1 MLRSLSIENIA
12 VIEKCNIEFS
22 DGFNCLTGETGAGKS
37 IVIDAINAVTGQRT
51 SKELVRSG
59 CDRATVTAFFEN
71 VDTTL
76 DDLLSEYGVFVEEDR
91 TVLMSRTISSDGR
104 NVCKINGV
112 TVNVAALRD
121 IGKELVNIHGQHDN
135 QALLDQKN
143 HCGYIDAFGCHNEI
157 IATYKNCYERLKTVR
172 KKLKALKLD
181 SDEKEKRIEL
191 LKFQINEIDASNIKV
206 GELEENCN
214 RRDVLRNAEKLG
226 ELLDWCYLALTGD
239 DETKGIIGSI
249 EDVVQN
255 MTSVAK
261 LMSNSEGLTERVVA
275 VSSEIADINAE
286 IRGLAESVGFDS
298 NELDMLEQRVD
309 LIKSLCRKYGGDEDA
324 ILKYRFAAEEELQ
337 GLDDSE
343 EIITKLQQESDE
355 LDDEITDIGAE
366 LTKARKLT
374 SKEFSDKI
382 CDVLKYLEMP
392 NVVFFTSIKEG
403 MYTAN
408 GCDDIEFMISAN
420 LGQEPKPLSK
430 FASGGELSRTM
441 LAIKSVLSDDNGA
454 ASLIFDEID
463 TGISG
468 KAADKVGRQLKALS
482 SKKQVICVTHLAQI
496 AAAADNHIL
505 ISKSTSN
512 GNTFTDVKVIT
523 GDDRINEIARIVSG
537 GEMTENLYKTA
548 KELIEN
554 H

>member
-76 DDLLSEYGVFVEEDR
+76 DDLLTEYGVFVEEDR

-143 HCGYIDAFGCHNEI
+143 HCGYIDAFGCHDEI

-191 LKFQINEIDASNIKV
+191 LKFQINEIDASNIKI
-206 GELEENCN
+206 GELEENSN
-214 RRDVLRNAEKLG
+214 RRDILRNAEKLG
-226 ELLDWCYLALTGD
+226 ELLDSCYLALAGD
-239 DETKGIIGSI
+239 DDTKGVLGTF
-249 EDVVQN
+249 EDVAQN

-261 LMSNSEGLTERVVA
+261 LMSNAENLTERVVA
-275 VSSEIADINAE
+275 VSSEISDITAE
-286 IRGLAESVGFDS
+286 IRSLMESVGFDS
-298 NELDMLEQRVD
+298 NELEMLEQRID
-309 LIKSLCRKYGGDEDA
+309 LVKVLCKKYGGDEDA
-324 ILKYRFAAEEELQ
+324 ILKYRLTAEEELQ
-337 GLDDSE
+337 SLDDSE
-343 EIITKLQQESDE
+343 EMLAKLQQESDE
-355 LDDEITDIGAE
+355 LDDEITDIGA
-366 LTKARKLT
+366 
-374 SKEFSDKI
+374 
-382 CDVLKYLEMP
+382 
-392 NVVFFTSIKEG
+392 
-403 MYTAN
+403 
-408 GCDDIEFMISAN
+408 
-420 LGQEPKPLSK
+420 
-430 FASGGELSRTM
+430 
-441 LAIKSVLSDDNGA
+441 
-454 ASLIFDEID
+454 
-463 TGISG
+463 
-468 KAADKVGRQLKALS
+468 
-482 SKKQVICVTHLAQI
+482 
-496 AAAADNHIL
+496 
-505 ISKSTSN
+505 
-512 GNTFTDVKVIT
+512 
-523 GDDRINEIARIVSG
+523 
-537 GEMTENLYKTA
+537 
-548 KELIEN
+548 
-554 H
+554 

>member
-59 CDRATVTAFFEN
+59 CDKATVTAFFEN

-76 DDLLSEYGVFVEEDR
+76 DNILSGYGVFVEEDR
-91 TVLMSRTISSDGR
+91 TILMSRTISSDGR
-104 NVCKINGV
+104 NVCKINGA

-143 HCGYIDAFGCHNEI
+143 HCGYIDSFGGHNEI
-157 IATYKNCYERLKTVR
+157 IATYKNCYERLKAVR

-324 ILKYRFAAEEELQ
+324 KLKYRIAAEEELQ
-337 GLDDSE
+337 GLDDTE
-343 EIITKLQQESDE
+343 EIIT
-355 LDDEITDIGAE
+355 
-366 LTKARKLT
+366 
-374 SKEFSDKI
+374 
-382 CDVLKYLEMP
+382 
-392 NVVFFTSIKEG
+392 
-403 MYTAN
+403 
-408 GCDDIEFMISAN
+408 
-420 LGQEPKPLSK
+420 
-430 FASGGELSRTM
+430 
-441 LAIKSVLSDDNGA
+441 
-454 ASLIFDEID
+454 
-463 TGISG
+463 
-468 KAADKVGRQLKALS
+468 
-482 SKKQVICVTHLAQI
+482 
-496 AAAADNHIL
+496 
-505 ISKSTSN
+505 
-512 GNTFTDVKVIT
+512 
-523 GDDRINEIARIVSG
+523 
-537 GEMTENLYKTA
+537 
-548 KELIEN
+548 
-554 H
+554 